1 MIEEKIKIIEEK
13 INKEKQKSS
22 DIIRRQKMKNKRLT
36 VKLQDLEGR
45 SRKNNVRFDGVRE
58 YENESWNDTEEVLKD
73 NCRQIKNNCSKIQ

>member
-45 SRKNNVRFDGVRE
+45 SRKNNLRFDGVRE
-58 YENESWNDTEEVLKD
+58 YENES
-73 NCRQIKNNCSKIQ
+73 